1 MLYGSELQQEQD
13 RNFLPNELYS
23 GFYLNV
29 IML

>member
-13 RNFLPNELYS
+13 RNFPNELYS